1 MENTTIN
8 IQSSFLDIKDQLA
21 SYLYRLT
28 ANKEDMEDLLHDT
41 FIRVSEKIETF
52 EARSSFKTWVFTI
65 ATNLAKDNKRVKN
78 RWEIDAQ
85 DKCKNAAAANLA
97 YQDRMMSAYNNQL
110 EKQFDIKE
118 HINFCFT
125 CIAKNLSLEKQ
136 ITIVLKEI
144 YDFKRTEIAEILGI
158 SEGVVKHLLFDGRKE
173 LQEKYQNRCALINK
187 NGVCY
192 QCSQLNNYFQKDN
205 SATNKIAQLGLD
217 SSNNTE
223 QNLDKRFELIN
234 KINPLTSNG
243 ANLEDTI
250 LQILRETIK
259 DN

>member
-1 MENTTIN
+1 MKDISLD
-8 IQSSFLDIKDQLA
+8 IQSSFLDLKDQLA

-41 FIRVSEKIETF
+41 YIRVSEKINTF
-52 EARSSFKTWVFTI
+52 EARSSFKTWVFSI
-65 ATNLAKDNKRVKN
+65 ATNLAKDNKRASN

-85 DKCKNAAAANLA
+85 DKCKNAAAANMA
-97 YQDRMMSAYNNQL
+97 YQDRMMSAYNNQI

-118 HINFCFT
+118 HINYCFI
-125 CIAKNLSLEKQ
+125 CIAKNLSFEKQ
-136 ITIVLKEI
+136 IAVVLKEI
-144 YDFKRTEIAEILGI
+144 YDFKRTEISEILNV

-173 LQEKYQNRCALINK
+173 LQDKFENRCALINK

-192 QCSQLNNYFQKDN
+192 QCAQLNNYFQKDD
-205 SATNKIAQLGLD
+205 SATKKIAQLGL
-217 SSNNTE
+217 SESNDTE
-223 QNLDKRFELIN
+223 VNLDKRIALIHQ
-234 KINPLTSNG
+234 INPLTSNG
-243 ANLEDTI
+243 AILEDTI

>member
-1 MENTTIN
+1 LENTTIN

>member
-1 MENTTIN
+1 MSLSETN

-85 DKCKNAAAANLA
+85 DKCKNAAAVNLA

-144 YDFKRTEIAEILGI
+144 YDFKRSEIAEILGI

-205 SATNKIAQLGLD
+205 SATNKIAQLDLD
-217 SSNNTE
+217 GSNNTE
-223 QNLDKRFELIN
+223 QNLDKRFELIQ